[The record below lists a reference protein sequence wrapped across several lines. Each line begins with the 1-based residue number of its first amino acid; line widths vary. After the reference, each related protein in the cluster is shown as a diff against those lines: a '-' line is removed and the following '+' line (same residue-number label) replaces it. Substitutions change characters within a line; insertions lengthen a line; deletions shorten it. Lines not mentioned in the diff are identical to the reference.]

1 MYFCSNFKFLRKRK
15 KRSQEEVAS
24 GLGIKRSSVNNYEN
38 EYAFPGI
45 DSLPAISRYFGIS
58 IDFLINEDLSLMSE
72 SKLRELELGHDAY
85 IKGSKLRILAT
96 TIDSANR
103 ENVELVSH
111 KARAG
116 YTAGYNDPEFISALP
131 TFQLPFLSKERKY
144 RTFQISGDSML
155 PIPDKSF
162 VTAQYLENWNE
173 IKDGYAYILLTQ
185 DDGIVFKVVYNHIKS
200 QKKLLL
206 KSLNFVYEPY
216 EVNIGDIK
224 EVWEFVNY
232 ISTQMPEPVQNKE
245 EEVNKSVTLIQEE
258 MRKIA
263 EVLQRKPQTL
273 LKRKPHVR

>member
-1 MYFCSNFKFLRKRK
+1 MYFSSNFKFLRSRK
-15 KRSQEEVAS
+15 KRSQEEVAA
-24 GLGIKRSSVNNYEN
+24 GLGIKRSSINNYEN
-38 EYAFPGI
+38 EYALPGI
-45 DSLPAISRYFGIS
+45 DMLPTISKYFGIS
-58 IDFLINEDLSLMSE
+58 IDFLLNEELSTMSE

-85 IKGSKLRILAT
+85 IKGTKLRILAT
-96 TIDSANR
+96 TVDSKNR
-103 ENVELVSH
+103 DNIELVPH

-144 RTFQISGDSML
+144 RTFQINGDSMF

-162 VTAQYLENWNE
+162 VTAQFLENWND
-173 IKDGYAYILLTQ
+173 IKDGHAYVLLTQ
-185 DDGIVFKVVYNHIKS
+185 DDGIVFKVVYNNIKVK
-200 QKKLLL
+200 KKLLL

-216 EVNIGDIK
+216 EVSIGEIK

-232 ISTQMPEPVQNKE
+232 ISTQMPESNQSK

-273 LKRKPHVR
+273 LKRKPHAR

>member
-1 MYFCSNFKFLRKRK
+1 MYFSSNFKFLRSRK
-15 KRSQEEVAS
+15 KRSQEEVAA
-24 GLGIKRSSVNNYEN
+24 GLGIKRSSINNYEN
-38 EYAFPGI
+38 EYALPGI
-45 DSLPAISRYFGIS
+45 DMLPTISKYFGIS
-58 IDFLINEDLSLMSE
+58 IDFLLNEELSTMSE

-85 IKGSKLRILAT
+85 IKGTKLRILAT
-96 TIDSANR
+96 TVDSKNR
-103 ENVELVSH
+103 DNIELVPH

-116 YTAGYNDPEFISALP
+116 YTEGYNDPEFISALP

-144 RTFQISGDSML
+144 RTFQINGDSML

-162 VTAQYLENWNE
+162 VTAQFLENWND
-173 IKDGYAYILLTQ
+173 IKDGHAYVLLTQ
-185 DDGIVFKVVYNHIKS
+185 DDGIVFKVVYNNIKVK
-200 QKKLLL
+200 KKLLL

-216 EVNIGDIK
+216 EVSVGDIK

-232 ISTQMPEPVQNKE
+232 ISTQMPESNQSK

-273 LKRKPHVR
+273 LKRKPHAR

>member
-1 MYFCSNFKFLRKRK
+1 MYFSSNFKFLRNRK
-15 KRSQEEVAS
+15 KRSQEEVAL
-24 GLGIKRSSVNNYEN
+24 GLGIKRSSINNYEN
-38 EYAFPGI
+38 EYALPGI
-45 DSLPAISRYFGIS
+45 DMLPAISKYFGIS
-58 IDFLINEDLSLMSE
+58 IDYLLNEDLSSMSE

-85 IKGSKLRILAT
+85 IKGTKLRILAT
-96 TIDSANR
+96 TVDSKNR
-103 ENVELVSH
+103 DNIELVPH

-116 YTAGYNDPEFISALP
+116 YTLP

-144 RTFQISGDSML
+144 RTFQINGDSML

-162 VTAQYLENWNE
+162 VTAQFLENWND
-173 IKDGYAYILLTQ
+173 IKDGHAYVLLTQ
-185 DDGIVFKVVYNHIKS
+185 DDGIVFKVAYNHIKS
-200 QKKLLL
+200 KKKLLL

-232 ISTQMPEPVQNKE
+232 ISTQMPESNQSK

-273 LKRKPHVR
+273 LRRKPHVR

>member
-1 MYFCSNFKFLRKRK
+1 MYFSSNFKFLRNRK
-15 KRSQEEVAS
+15 KRSQEEVAA
-24 GLGIKRSSVNNYEN
+24 GLGIKRSSINNYEN
-38 EYAFPGI
+38 EYALPGI
-45 DSLPAISRYFGIS
+45 DMLPTISKYFGIS
-58 IDFLINEDLSLMSE
+58 IDFFLNEDLSTMSE

-85 IKGSKLRILAT
+85 IKGTKLRILAT
-96 TIDSANR
+96 TVDSKNR
-103 ENVELVSH
+103 DNIELVPH

-162 VTAQYLENWNE
+162 VTAQFLENWND
-173 IKDGYAYILLTQ
+173 IKDGHAYVLLTQ
-185 DDGIVFKVVYNHIKS
+185 DDGIVFKVAYNHIKS
-200 QKKLLL
+200 KKKLLL

-216 EVNIGDIK
+216 EVNIGEIK

-232 ISTQMPEPVQNKE
+232 ISTQMPESNQSK

>member
-1 MYFCSNFKFLRKRK
+1 MYFSSNFKFLRSRK
-15 KRSQEEVAS
+15 KRSQEEVAA
-24 GLGIKRSSVNNYEN
+24 GLGIKRSSINNYEN
-38 EYAFPGI
+38 EYALPGI
-45 DSLPAISRYFGIS
+45 DMLPTISKYFGIS
-58 IDFLINEDLSLMSE
+58 IDFFLNEDLTAMSE

-85 IKGSKLRILAT
+85 IKGTKLRILAT
-96 TIDSANR
+96 TVDSKNR
-103 ENVELVSH
+103 DNIELVPH

-144 RTFQISGDSML
+144 RTFQINGDSML

-162 VTAQYLENWNE
+162 VTAQFLENWND
-173 IKDGYAYILLTQ
+173 IKDGHAYVMLTQ
-185 DDGIVFKVVYNHIKS
+185 DDGIVFKVAYNQIKS
-200 QKKLLL
+200 KKKLLL

-216 EVNIGDIK
+216 EVSIGEIK

-232 ISTQMPEPVQNKE
+232 ISTQMPESNQSK

-273 LKRKPHVR
+273 LKRKPHAR

>member
-1 MYFCSNFKFLRKRK
+1 MYFSSNFKFLRSRK
-15 KRSQEEVAS
+15 KRSQEEVAA
-24 GLGIKRSSVNNYEN
+24 GLGIKRSSINNYEN
-38 EYAFPGI
+38 EYALPGI
-45 DSLPAISRYFGIS
+45 DMLPTISKYFGIS
-58 IDFLINEDLSLMSE
+58 IDFFLNEDLTAMSE

-85 IKGSKLRILAT
+85 IKGTKLRILAT
-96 TIDSANR
+96 TVDSKNR
-103 ENVELVSH
+103 DNIELVPH

-144 RTFQISGDSML
+144 RTFQINGDSML

-162 VTAQYLENWNE
+162 VTAQFLENWND
-173 IKDGYAYILLTQ
+173 IKDGHAYVLLTQ
-185 DDGIVFKVVYNHIKS
+185 DDGIVFKVAYNQIKS
-200 QKKLLL
+200 KKKLLL

-216 EVNIGDIK
+216 EVSIGEIK

-232 ISTQMPEPVQNKE
+232 ISTQMPESNQSK

-273 LKRKPHVR
+273 LKRKPHAR

>member
-1 MYFCSNFKFLRKRK
+1 MYFSSNFKFLRNRK
-15 KRSQEEVAS
+15 KRSQEEVAL
-24 GLGIKRSSVNNYEN
+24 GLGIKRSSINNYEN
-38 EYAFPGI
+38 EYALPGI
-45 DSLPAISRYFGIS
+45 DMLPSISKYFGIS
-58 IDFLINEDLSLMSE
+58 IDYLLNEELSAMSE

-85 IKGSKLRILAT
+85 IKGTKLRILAT
-96 TIDSANR
+96 TVDSKNR
-103 ENVELVSH
+103 DNIELVPH

-162 VTAQYLENWNE
+162 VTAQFIENWND
-173 IKDGYAYILLTQ
+173 IKDGHAYVLLTQ
-185 DDGIVFKVVYNHIKS
+185 DDGIVFKVAYNHIKS
-200 QKKLLL
+200 KKKLLL

-216 EVNIGDIK
+216 EINIGDIK

-232 ISTQMPEPVQNKE
+232 ISTQMPESNQSK

-273 LKRKPHVR
+273 LRRKPHVR

>member
-1 MYFCSNFKFLRKRK
+1 MYFSSNFKYLRNRK
-15 KRSQEEVAS
+15 KRSQEEVAA
-24 GLGIKRSSVNNYEN
+24 GLGIKRSSINNYEN
-38 EYAFPGI
+38 EYALPGI
-45 DSLPAISRYFGIS
+45 DMLPTISKYFGIS
-58 IDFLINEDLSLMSE
+58 IDFFLNEDLTAISE

-85 IKGSKLRILAT
+85 IKGTKLRILAT
-96 TIDSANR
+96 TVDSKNR
-103 ENVELVSH
+103 DNIELVPH

-144 RTFQISGDSML
+144 RTFQINGDSML

-162 VTAQYLENWNE
+162 VTAQFLENWND
-173 IKDGYAYILLTQ
+173 IKDGHAYVLLTQ
-185 DDGIVFKVVYNHIKS
+185 DDGIVFKVAYNQIKTK
-200 QKKLLL
+200 KKLLL

-232 ISTQMPEPVQNKE
+232 ISTQMPESNQSK

-273 LKRKPHVR
+273 LKRKPNVR